1 MNHEQGENSLAE
13 YFLKLRTLFTR
24 SGLSDFFYRRMLRN
38 IRKEFE
44 VDQTF
49 DFLDGLDE
57 IKILSSHL

>member
-1 MNHEQGENSLAE
+1 MKNSLAE

-24 SGLSDFFYRRMLRN
+24 SGSSDFVDKRMLRN
-38 IRKEFE
+38 IRKELE

-57 IKILSSHL
+57 IKIPRSHL